1 MRFCPIIVT
10 EYTLGRYTFQRV
22 NCRLFVGFALGTN
35 FQCFRANNEKGGKC
49 NSGTAEVIK
58 LLLHRVLC
66 RRHSVGGALVN
77 RRRRAPPTQK
87 RRRWRG
93 AAWSLL
99 FHIVVYLFQTFFSK
113 ELLV

>member
-66 RRHSVGGALVN
+66 RRHSVGGAPVN
-77 RRRRAPPTQK
+77 RRRRAPPTPK
-87 RRRWRG
+87 RRPGRSPPL
-93 AAWSLL
+93 SLP
-99 FHIVVYLFQTFFSK
+99 FPIFF
-113 ELLV
+113 